1 MGWRIGKWKEGLF
14 WGSKIPYKT
23 GKRTYSF
30 THTASPSETIFPGR
44 GVCQYRENLSPAYE
58 QERGMVPP

>member
-1 MGWRIGKWKEGLF
+1 MERRPVLGIWNSPQNRQENLLLYLH
-14 WGSKIPYKT
+14 P
-23 GKRTYSF
+23 
-30 THTASPSETIFPGR
+30 SPSETIFPGR